1 MAQATP
7 PLQRETRNELRT
19 VKRIVTYWLIPA
31 EPARRYFSSVISDLA
46 ARFDAPVFEP
56 HMTVYATTMGKD
68 DGAALL
74 EQVVADCRT
83 YSLRLSGVGYS
94 DEFTKTVFVQFH
106 PSEALSRLSANFRE
120 ASSVKGEYQL
130 NPHLS
135 LIYKTM
141 PPERKAEIA
150 NSMSLPFEEVRFDSA
165 QAVISPAD
173 INSREDVEAW
183 RIVATQK
190 LSG

>member
-1 MAQATP
+1 MHI
-7 PLQRETRNELRT
+7 L
-19 VKRIVTYWLIPA
+19 TYWLIPA
-31 EPARRYFSSVISDLA
+31 QPARSHFASVISDLA

-56 HMTVYATTMGKD
+56 HMTVYATTMGSEN
-68 DGAALL
+68 GAALL
-74 EQVVADCRT
+74 AQVVADCPT
-83 YSLRLSGVGYS
+83 YSLRLSGVAHS

-120 ASSVKGEYQL
+120 ASAIKDEYQL

-150 NSMSLPFEEVRFDSA
+150 SSVSLPFEEVLFDSA
-165 QAVISPAD
+165 WAVISPAD
-173 INSREDVEAW
+173 IKSREDVQAW
-183 RIVATQK
+183 RVVGTQK
-190 LSG
+190 LAG